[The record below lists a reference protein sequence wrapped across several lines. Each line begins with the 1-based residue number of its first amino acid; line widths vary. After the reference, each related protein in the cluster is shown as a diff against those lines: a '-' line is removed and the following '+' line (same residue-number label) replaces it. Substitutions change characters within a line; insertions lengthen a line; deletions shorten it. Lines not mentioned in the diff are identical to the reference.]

1 MAVRVGRI
9 GDMPTPENVVR
20 FPYPSRAGGKR
31 GFVQCRNL
39 FLLANVVGER
49 YP

>member
-1 MAVRVGRI
+1 MVGILTYEPLRL
-9 GDMPTPENVVR
+9 GMR
-20 FPYPSRAGGKR
+20 LPYPSRAGGKR